1 MPDLGFAAQQ
11 DAPGSLMVSIVE
23 DDPRIR
29 QLIEEEVIDEG
40 GTPRVASEQQRNS

>member
-1 MPDLGFAAQQ
+1 MPDLGFTAQQ
-11 DAPGSLMVSIVE
+11 GAPESLMVSIVE

-40 GTPRVASEQQRNS
+40 HPRITSEQQRNS